1 MEANMPQNDGP
12 ESHHFGNLWP
22 EQNTDAQPNQYASPE
37 GSDHTALQSL
47 YSAFIHAWKDGGSM
61 IPAFSK
67 RDESLPQGAI
77 WHKSIFQDTICP
89 GGDSN
94 VKYFQAPNGTD
105 VGKDALH
112 WALVVPANAAGWT
125 VDVVSNGKSIGSKVL
140 ETGLNYGTVEDG
152 IQEGTQRLVIQNGK
166 TIVAGTDRGR
176 CLAQTCHDG
185 IYNFNPQVMAVKADY
200 DNTDCWQVE
209 GEPFLDWAKGEVLGV
224 TLGPRAASADPDH
237 GHDHDSIYH
246 NPFEGY
252 LNCKYDEKKAI
263 RQSWLDIVTILK
275 RMPPFDSDGLL
286 ETRNFGADMPERKA
300 DEAFIRSTDQPS
312 ISHPILT
319 WIMQMFSRISKDC
332 ICILRKGIR
341 ERFASPARRIF
352 HVTMG
357 T

>member
-1 MEANMPQNDGP
+1 
-12 ESHHFGNLWP
+12 
-22 EQNTDAQPNQYASPE
+22 
-37 GSDHTALQSL
+37 
-47 YSAFIHAWKDGGSM
+47 
-61 IPAFSK
+61 
-67 RDESLPQGAI
+67 
-77 WHKSIFQDTICP
+77 
-89 GGDSN
+89 
-94 VKYFQAPNGTD
+94 
-105 VGKDALH
+105 
-112 WALVVPANAAGWT
+112 
-125 VDVVSNGKSIGSKVL
+125 
-140 ETGLNYGTVEDG
+140 
-152 IQEGTQRLVIQNGK
+152 
-166 TIVAGTDRGR
+166 
-176 CLAQTCHDG
+176 
-185 IYNFNPQVMAVKADY
+185 MAVKADY